1 MSKRQV
7 DRELP
12 PKVWE
17 IIDTQFKL
25 KEESYSEIISKIIK
39 NHLASN
45 GYYPDV
51 DSLQQGY
58 GPKDIVDIHQDMIIT
73 LLDLVERMI
82 THREWNQIMEE
93 RMKKNT
99 EPFN

>member
-7 DRELP
+7 DIELP
-12 PKVWE
+12 AKVWE

-25 KEESYSEIISKIIK
+25 KEEFYSEIISKIIK
-39 NHLASN
+39 NHLASS
-45 GYYPDV
+45 GYDPDV

-58 GPKDIVDIHQDMIIT
+58 GLKDIVDIHQDMIIT
-73 LLDLVERMI
+73 LLDLLERMI